1 MTQPTRRTRTTRT
14 TYHHGDL
21 RAALVGAG
29 IELARTGG
37 PEAVVLREVA
47 RLVGVAP
54 NSAYGHFKT
63 LAALKA
69 AVAKQAL
76 CELGAAMAAHVASVP
91 EPSDPR
97 AAAVSHLREVGR
109 AYVQFALDEPGLFR
123 TAMDGNPSGVGT
135 PGSPG
140 HQPVPDPE
148 GRPQPDAIL
157 LAALDRLTETGYLPP
172 EETGAAVMASW
183 ATVHGLA
190 TILVNLQPDLSPA
203 ERTAA
208 IDNGLRV
215 LLLGITALGRASRSE

>member
-1 MTQPTRRTRTTRT
+1 MTQQTRRART

-21 RAALVGAG
+21 RAALIRAG

-63 LAALKA
+63 LAALKS

-76 CELGAAMAAHVASVP
+76 RELGAAMAAHVAAVP
-91 EPSDPR
+91 EPPDPR
-97 AAAVSHLREVGR
+97 EAAALHLSEVGR

-140 HQPVPDPE
+140 HEPDPDAE
-148 GRPQPDAIL
+148 GQPQPDAIL
-157 LAALDRLTETGYLPP
+157 LAALNRLTEAGCLPP
-172 EETGAAVMASW
+172 EETGAAVVASW

-190 TILVNLQPDLSPA
+190 TILVNLQPGLSAA
-203 ERTAA
+203 ERGTA

-215 LLLGITALGRASRSE
+215 LLLGVTALG

>member
-1 MTQPTRRTRTTRT
+1 MTQPTRRARP

-21 RAALVGAG
+21 RAALIRAG

-47 RLVGVAP
+47 RLVEVAP

-63 LAALKA
+63 LAGLKA

-76 CELGAAMAAHVASVP
+76 RELGAAMAAHVAAVP
-91 EPSDPR
+91 EPPDPR
-97 AAAVSHLREVGR
+97 AAAELHLSEVGR

-140 HQPVPDPE
+140 YEPDPDTE
-148 GRPQPDAIL
+148 GQPQPDAIL
-157 LAALDRLTETGYLPP
+157 LAALNRLTEAGCLPP

-190 TILVNLQPDLSPA
+190 TILVNLQPDLPA
-203 ERTAA
+203 AEQRAA

-215 LLLGITALGRASRSE
+215 LLLGVTALG